1 MQDRAIQEELDTMA
15 HSPDR
20 TRRYVEYKKAET
32 AFRLW
37 DLDANGKVL
46 REKITRGLLKY
57 ASAQCHK
64 LQTFQSQGLL
74 LHWLSYVRL
83 RPKGMCKHCQSTFV
97 APALMCLCTSLGLA
111 GKFSV
116 FSVI

>member
-15 HSPDR
+15 HAPDR

-57 ASAQCHK
+57 ASAQCNRC
-64 LQTFQSQGLL
+64 QTFQSQG
-74 LHWLSYVRL
+74 SF
-83 RPKGMCKHCQSTFV
+83 T
-97 APALMCLCTSLGLA
+97 ALAFHVSLKYIRRSRCANIFGQN
-111 GKFSV
+111 
-116 FSVI
+116 

>member
-1 MQDRAIQEELDTMA
+1 MA

-57 ASAQCHK
+57 ASAQCRRC
-64 LQTFQSQGLL
+64 QIFQSQGSITAL
-74 LHWLSYVRL
+74 VFPRQ
-83 RPKGMCKHCQSTFV
+83 PGIGKEMCKQFWSELR
-97 APALMCLCTSLGLA
+97 APGFM
-111 GKFSV
+111 
-116 FSVI
+116 